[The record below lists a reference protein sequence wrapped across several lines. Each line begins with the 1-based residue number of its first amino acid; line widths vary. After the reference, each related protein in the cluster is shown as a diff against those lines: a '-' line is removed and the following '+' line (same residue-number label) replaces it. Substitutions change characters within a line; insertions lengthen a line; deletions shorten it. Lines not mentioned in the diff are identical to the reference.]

1 MFHII
6 CLSCLSF
13 LINIIGLFFIERRF
27 RTLQIKAQAAE
38 AKAFSEFNAAFLKKQ
53 HDARNKTKQTH
64 EVKQSLRRKYFREKA
79 INIRSYL
86 INSTNFF
93 VKDGRTIKKPYHTL
107 STLDWILEE

>member
-1 MFHII
+1 MLHII

-13 LINIIGLFFIERRF
+13 LINIIGLLFIEKRF
-27 RTLQIKAQAAE
+27 RTLQMKAQAAE
-38 AKAFSEFNAAFLKKQ
+38 AKAFSEFNKIFLKKQ
-53 HDARNKTKQTH
+53 HNPSSNSS
-64 EVKQSLRRKYFREKA
+64 EVKQSSRCKYFREKA
-79 INIRSYL
+79 INIRRYL

>member
-13 LINIIGLFFIERRF
+13 LINILEKRF
-27 RTLQIKAQAAE
+27 RTLQMKAQAAE
-38 AKAFSEFNAAFLKKQ
+38 AKAFSEFNKIFLKKQ
-53 HDARNKTKQTH
+53 HDSNSKTKQTH
-64 EVKQSLRRKYFREKA
+64 EAKQSSRCKYFREKA
-79 INIRSYL
+79 INIRRYL

-93 VKDGRTIKKPYHTL
+93 VKDGKTIKKPYHTL

>member
-1 MFHII
+1 MFNII

-13 LINIIGLFFIERRF
+13 LINIIGLLFIERRF
-27 RTLQIKAQAAE
+27 KTLQMKTQAAE
-38 AKAFSEFNAAFLKKQ
+38 AKAFSEFNKNFLKKQ
-53 HDARNKTKQTH
+53 HNPSSS
-64 EVKQSLRRKYFREKA
+64 EVKQSSRCKYFQEKA
-79 INIRSYL
+79 INIRRYL